1 MTTNPTHL
9 NTLLLHSG
17 VIARD
22 AELDALRQRCESLEL
37 AVLSLSMGVY
47 ELEDYIS
54 FLARYPRLRRRLHKR
69 LGAMHTPLMQYHS
82 RPFAQAGRPVRLDSA
97 DMLATAV
104 SIERASILSKLE
116 GGFQTVAGKLVQMR
130 EQQRR
135 NSFWYPVI
143 ERSMKCIL
151 FTFGVLYSAFH
162 LCGFCLLHP
171 IRVTHYCFKPIP
183 FSTKV
188 RRVLFEWFPMCIDP
202 QAFLRDMENPVDGDL
217 INEIVA
223 AAGFSRWQDD
233 FELND
238 DFASQ
243 QSEPNVID
251 EDDEDDD
258 ENEDEGDRSDKNKNK
273 VKPDEETTPA
283 IIPTTGAGDST
294 FLESAIIV
302 SLLVAILVYIYRL
315 I

>member
-1 MTTNPTHL
+1 MTTNTTQL

-22 AELDALRQRCESLEL
+22 AELDALRQRCETLEL
-37 AVLSLSMGVY
+37 AVLSLSMGIY
-47 ELEDYIS
+47 ELEDYTAFI
-54 FLARYPRLRRRLHKR
+54 ARYPRLRRRLQKK

-135 NSFWYPVI
+135 NSLWYPFI
-143 ERSMKCIL
+143 ERCMKCIL

-162 LCGFCLLHP
+162 LFGFCFLHP
-171 IRVTHYCFKPIP
+171 VRVVQYCFKPIP
-183 FSTKV
+183 FSSKV

-217 INEIVA
+217 LNEIVN

-238 DFASQ
+238 DLTFQ
-243 QSEPNVID
+243 PSELNTLDDGED
-251 EDDEDDD
+251 EKDNDDD
-258 ENEDEGDRSDKNKNK
+258 NGESKPAEDPTPK
-273 VKPDEETTPA
+273 VT
-283 IIPTTGAGDST
+283 PTTTTNEST
-294 FLESAIIV
+294 FLESATIV
-302 SLLVAILVYIYRL
+302 SLLVAILIYIYQL